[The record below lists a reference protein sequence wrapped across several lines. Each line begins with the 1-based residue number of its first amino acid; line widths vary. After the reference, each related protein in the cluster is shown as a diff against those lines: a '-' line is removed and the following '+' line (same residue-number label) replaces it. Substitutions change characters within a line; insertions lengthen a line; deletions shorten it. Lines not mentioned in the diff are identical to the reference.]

1 MRHSDKYYDPFGCG
15 PTRMGP
21 PTMVSADRPSGRAEY
36 GVRLQPDARTTWSV
50 SAELRT
56 SILNA
61 AGENG

>member
-21 PTMVSADRPSGRAEY
+21 PTWFQQIVRAVAAEY

>member
-1 MRHSDKYYDPFGCG
+1 VTSTTTTPSAADPREWDHLQWFQQIV
-15 PTRMGP
+15 RA
-21 PTMVSADRPSGRAEY
+21 VAAEY
-36 GVRLQPDARTTWSV
+36 GVRLQPNARTTWSV